1 MFLPYDL
8 KNMLMIWAVL
18 IVLLLAFSYGF
29 FRKKKNRNLG
39 LPRYIRNDLNS
50 TLILNFTLTLSGSLY
65 EVSTVYFFV
74 YILNFIILKI
84 FEG

>member
-18 IVLLLAFSYGF
+18 FVILLAFSYGF

-50 TLILNFTLTLSGSLY
+50 TLIPNFTLTLSGGLC
-65 EVSTVYFFV
+65 EVSTV
-74 YILNFIILKI
+74 
-84 FEG
+84 